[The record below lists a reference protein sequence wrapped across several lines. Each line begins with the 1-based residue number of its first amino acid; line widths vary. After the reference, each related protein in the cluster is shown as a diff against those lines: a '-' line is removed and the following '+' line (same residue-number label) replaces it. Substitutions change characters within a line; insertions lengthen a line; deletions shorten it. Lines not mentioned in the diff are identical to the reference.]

1 MSGTNNENSEL
12 FMDSLSDCSDCSI
25 WLSSDSD
32 MQVRDYEFSE
42 DDSIIAPIY
51 QGNRRILLSDSEDDE
66 VSSDCEDIIVNDVD
80 DWSENDIEF

>member
-1 MSGTNNENSEL
+1 
-12 FMDSLSDCSDCSI
+12 
-25 WLSSDSD
+25 